1 MDVAADESPTFCWGG
16 RQSVSERVLLSPVAD
31 SEASAFL
38 TMAKDY
44 FKELNP
50 KFVAGADWQASYFS
64 RLKSSSDTHL
74 DWIHCNGERA
84 GFVIYG
90 VEAHRLL
97 PRKNGYVYEFY
108 IQARFRRSGIAR
120 EAAEQVLGAL
130 RKLDPAKIQLEITAG
145 NSVAAE
151 FWETFGF
158 GKVAE
163 RYVLDQGSK

>member
-1 MDVAADESPTFCWGG
+1 
-16 RQSVSERVLLSPVAD
+16 VSERVQLSPVAD

-38 TMAKDY
+38 AMAMDY

-50 KFVAGADWQASYFS
+50 NFVAGADWQASYFS
-64 RLKSSSDTHL
+64 WLKSSSDTHL
-74 DWIHCNGERA
+74 NWIHCNGERA
-84 GFVIYG
+84 GFAIYG
-90 VEAHRLL
+90 VEGHRFL

-108 IQARFRRSGIAR
+108 IQPRFRRSGIGR
-120 EAAEQVLGAL
+120 EAAEQVLSAL
-130 RKLDPAKIQLEITAG
+130 RKLDPAKIQLEITSG